1 MVREGA
7 AHSPISV
14 AAHSSD
20 EILPTTLASLR
31 ELFRKPKFGH
41 HMLNEHG
48 NTLLS

>member
-20 EILPTTLASLR
+20 EILPTTLATLR

-41 HMLNEHG
+41 MLNEHG
-48 NTLLS
+48 KTLLS